1 MMSEARAAAAAAL
14 AAELENEPDEDE
26 DDANLDAARLAAER
40 RERAARSSRECPYLD
55 TVNRSL
61 LDFDFEKCCSVSLVP
76 HNVYAC
82 LVCGKYFQGRGPS
95 THAYVHALEA
105 THHVFMN
112 LDTGRVYC
120 LPDMY
125 EVVDASLDDIR
136 HVLNPK
142 FTSAA
147 DRGG

>member
-26 DDANLDAARLAAER
+26 DDALDAARLAAER

-76 HNVYAC
+76 RVYAC

-120 LPDMY
+120 LPDMP

-136 HVLNPK
+136 RAQPQVHGHGQI
-142 FTSAA
+142 
-147 DRGG
+147 RGG